1 MQEKTKNQ
9 SPKTFFVIWFG
20 QLLSMLGTN
29 MTRFALLIWI
39 YQKTGEATTMALLGF
54 FSFGAMVLASPVA
67 GYWVDKLDRRRLI
80 LWSDFGAGLVTVA
93 FLVLASQDQ
102 LQLWHLY
109 LGQAMVGVLDAF
121 HTPAY
126 TASISLLV
134 PKEQYGRV
142 SGLRSLAQSVGEVL
156 APMLAGAA
164 VVWVGIEGVM
174 FFDVISFL
182 FAVISLTFITIPNPE
197 ASSEETGESFW
208 QQLSFGYRYIFQRK
222 GLVGLLITM
231 SLISLFASL
240 TYYGI
245 FPAMVLARS
254 GGDSLALGA
263 VEAALGVG
271 GIIGGILM
279 SVWGGPKRKIHGVL
293 AFTGLSFLLGD
304 LLFGVGRTTLVWVIA
319 GVAAAAF
326 IPFIVGCNMAIW
338 QAKVPANLQG
348 RVLNVQY
355 AIRYATIPIGYLCGG
370 LLADHVFEPAMAV
383 KGWLAPYFGWLV
395 GTGPGAGMGL
405 MFIFTFLGGILVGFG
420 GYAFASLR
428 NVERD
433 LPDAVEQSALSVQPS
448 A

>member
-1 MQEKTKNQ
+1 MTENRKTNHQ
-9 SPKTFFVIWFG
+9 STFFIIWFG
-20 QLLSMLGTN
+20 QLLSMLGTR

-39 YQKTGEATTMALLGF
+39 YQQTGEATSMALLGF
-54 FSFGAMVLASPVA
+54 FSFGAMVLASPFA
-67 GYWVDKLDRRRLI
+67 GYWVDKLDRRRLM
-80 LWSDFGAGLVTVA
+80 LWADFGAGVVTVA
-93 FLVLASQDQ
+93 TLVLVTQGK
-102 LQLWHLY
+102 LELWHLY
-109 LGQAMVGVLDAF
+109 LGQGIVGVLDAF

-142 SGLRSLAQSVGEVL
+142 SGLRSLGASTGEVL

-182 FAVISLTFITIPNPE
+182 FAVLCLTFITIPKPE
-197 ASSEETGESFW
+197 AASNEETGESFW
-208 QQLSFGYRYIFQRK
+208 QQVSFGYRYIFKRK
-222 GLVGLLITM
+222 GLVGLLLAM
-231 SLISLFASL
+231 SAINLLAAL

-263 VEAALGVG
+263 VEAALGIG
-271 GIIGGILM
+271 GVIGGILM
-279 SVWGGPKRKIHGVL
+279 SIWGGPKRKIHGVL

-304 LLFGVGRTTLVWVIA
+304 FLFGVGRSTPVWVVAGIA
-319 GVAAAAF
+319 ASAF

-355 AIRYATIPIGYLCGG
+355 AIRYATIPIG
-370 LLADHVFEPAMAV
+370 
-383 KGWLAPYFGWLV
+383 
-395 GTGPGAGMGL
+395 
-405 MFIFTFLGGILVGFG
+405 
-420 GYAFASLR
+420 
-428 NVERD
+428 
-433 LPDAVEQSALSVQPS
+433 LS
-448 A
+448 